1 MIMIVWLL
9 IGSNSLYCQND
20 SIPSKG
26 KFVHD
31 TVKTVLIPINYIK
44 LANYKLIEYKN
55 LKHINSIQD
64 SIIILKNRY
73 IEEQHNIIVDFQNK
87 LQQENQEVYRL
98 KERIEK
104 DRKKNNIIKYGGIG
118 LIIGLTTML
127 ICK

>member
-9 IGSNSLYCQND
+9 IGLNSLYCQND
-20 SIPSKG
+20 SIPFKG
-26 KFVHD
+26 EFIQD

-73 IEEQHNIIVDFQNK
+73 IEEQHNIIVEFQNK

-104 DRKKNNIIKYGGIG
+104 NRKKNNIIKYGGIG
-118 LIIGLTTML
+118 LIIGLTTIV